1 MASRS
6 VIVFCS
12 FRCGQLCRV
21 VSRFEMNS
29 DESQWSSLFDV
40 VGLVLQS
47 VRPGPGMSITEQP
60 DPAE

>member
-1 MASRS
+1 
-6 VIVFCS
+6 
-12 FRCGQLCRV
+12 
-21 VSRFEMNS
+21 MNS